1 MAKRISVPADLRQR
15 YARLEAEY
23 AEAIERHR
31 SLMRDLSGDSAGD
44 DLVDVGTKVAV
55 TEQDE
60 AELRLITH
68 RREQLDRAMRRVA
81 TGGYGLC
88 ETCGQPIPAE
98 RLALFPA
105 ATSCVACKRDA
116 ERLARR

>member
-1 MAKRISVPADLRQR
+1 MGKRTATPPDLRRQ
-15 YARLEAEY
+15 YARVEAEY
-23 AEAIERHR
+23 AAAIERHR
-31 SLMRDLSGDSAGD
+31 LLMRDLSRDSAGD
-44 DLVDVGTKVAV
+44 DIVDIGTKVAV
-55 TEQDE
+55 SDQDE
-60 AELRLITH
+60 AELRFITDRRDQMARAVH
-68 RREQLDRAMRRVA
+68 RLDA
-81 TGGYGLC
+81 GGYGLC

>member
-1 MAKRISVPADLRQR
+1 MAKRSAVPAELRSR

-23 AEAIERHR
+23 AAAIERHR

-44 DLVDVGTKVAV
+44 DFADAGTKVAV

-60 AELRLITH
+60 AELRFITD
-68 RREQLDRAMRRVA
+68 RREQMERAMRRVA

-88 ETCGQPIPAE
+88 ETCGQAIPAE